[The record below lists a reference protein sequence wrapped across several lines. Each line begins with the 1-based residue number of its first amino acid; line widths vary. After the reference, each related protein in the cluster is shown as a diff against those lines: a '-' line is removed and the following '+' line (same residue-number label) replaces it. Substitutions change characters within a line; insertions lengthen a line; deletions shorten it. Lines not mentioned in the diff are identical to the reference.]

1 MLRAVADTLATTP
14 EARGHALTAALDR
27 AAGAAWGAVAAP
39 VEGTLLSVA
48 GGAARAAADEGS
60 DELVS
65 VARAAARGASEALAL
80 TPTQLS
86 VLARAGV
93 VDAGGRGL
101 VVLLDALVEVVS
113 GAAPADPPAS
123 VDGSANADPPAN
135 LDAGASPPAGIGAPP
150 HGDPGGD
157 SGGGPGGDSGG
168 GVAGGQRPG
177 HVREAGS
184 VEFGYEVQFLLEAPD
199 WAVERLKS
207 RLAGLGDS
215 LVVVGDGEDTWNV
228 HVHVNDVGAA
238 IEAGVEAGRPYRI
251 SVTRFEDQM
260 AAGAPRARGAV
271 VVAAGDGLAELFRA
285 EGAVTVPGPAPSTG
299 EILAAIRATAAGQ
312 VVVLPGGR
320 ATQSVAALAAEQ
332 ARIEGRR
339 VGVVPI
345 RSPVQA
351 LAALAVRDEGRR
363 FEDDMIAMAEAAG
376 ACRYAEVCRAGKEAV
391 TVAGVCRPGDILGL
405 VEGEVNLIGQ
415 DLYGTCRDLLD
426 RLLAGGG
433 ELVTLLTGTDAPPE
447 LAGLLAEHLGQ
458 RWPFV
463 EVQTFDGGQPRY
475 PLLVGVE

>member
-1 MLRAVADTLATTP
+1 
-14 EARGHALTAALDR
+14 
-27 AAGAAWGAVAAP
+27 
-39 VEGTLLSVA
+39 
-48 GGAARAAADEGS
+48 
-60 DELVS
+60 
-65 VARAAARGASEALAL
+65 
-80 TPTQLS
+80 
-86 VLARAGV
+86 
-93 VDAGGRGL
+93 
-101 VVLLDALVEVVS
+101 
-113 GAAPADPPAS
+113 
-123 VDGSANADPPAN
+123 
-135 LDAGASPPAGIGAPP
+135 
-150 HGDPGGD
+150 
-157 SGGGPGGDSGG
+157 
-168 GVAGGQRPG
+168 
-177 HVREAGS
+177 
-184 VEFGYEVQFLLEAPD
+184 
-199 WAVERLKS
+199 
-207 RLAGLGDS
+207 
-215 LVVVGDGEDTWNV
+215 
-228 HVHVNDVGAA
+228 
-238 IEAGVEAGRPYRI
+238 
-251 SVTRFEDQM
+251 
-260 AAGAPRARGAV
+260 V